1 LSTVDWLKGL
11 VERDTKVKPISQRV
25 WKWEEEAKEKLKQ
38 KFRGRVRLKKTY
50 VLSMLKRSYKLAHG
64 CN

>member
-38 KFRGRVRLKKTY
+38 NFRGRVRLKKTY
-50 VLSMLKRSYKLAHG
+50 YL
-64 CN
+64 C